1 MKRYPQEFPLWGSE
15 LRIHLQCRGT
25 GVIPGPAE
33 WLKYPVL
40 TQLWGRLQLQLGF
53 EPWPGTSRCHGCSQK
68 KEKRKR
74 HPQIREGSNPQKPVN
89 FQSLLLPSLLPPSL
103 PFLPMR
109 LLREDFQN
117 EKQQPRGVLMGA
129 SHEEEI
135 TSRDPRPAG
144 VVCVARSHT

>member
-1 MKRYPQEFPLWGSE
+1 MWGSE

-68 KEKRKR
+68 RKKEKDTHKYVKAAIHR
-74 HPQIREGSNPQKPVN
+74 N
-89 FQSLLLPSLLPPSL
+89 QSIFRVSSFPLSSLPPS
-103 PFLPMR
+103 PSC
-109 LLREDFQN
+109 Q
-117 EKQQPRGVLMGA
+117 
-129 SHEEEI
+129 
-135 TSRDPRPAG
+135 
-144 VVCVARSHT
+144 